1 MFGESRVW
9 RVVDSGLDFYNPWSI
24 SGQFFLTQFQQKY
37 WVVVSNIFIFTS
49 IWGRFPIWLIFFK
62 GVETTNQNSRTRD
75 LSGGFKVS
83 WQTSHVVKPDKVGQ
97 RWTRRC
103 FLISLGN
110 YSWWKEFLHDLIRT
124 LSHYFGNRV
133 LYIPVV
139 VFLGFLPS
147 TVSPNFKWAGGSNHQ
162 KTAPRNWFFYMEEE
176 LIVVIGKGW
185 KNVNFL

>member
-62 GVETTNQNSRTRD
+62 GVETTNKNSRTRD

-110 YSWWKEFLHDLIRT
+110 YSWWKDDGKNSCT
-124 LSHYFGNRV
+124 TWYV
-133 LYIPVV
+133 LYPII
-139 VFLGFLPS
+139 LEIGFYTSQLWCFWDFFHPRFRWISNGLADPTTKKLPQG
-147 TVSPNFKWAGGSNHQ
+147 TD
-162 KTAPRNWFFYMEEE
+162 FFT
-176 LIVVIGKGW
+176 W
-185 KNVNFL
+185 KKN